1 VNEPPADVRRHNQPA
16 RGHCTA
22 TLYEATASEWRRRAG
37 GSAAPEVAVDPA
49 IRASWSGAAVAGPAY
64 TVRGSGGDNL
74 ALHRAVVAAPSS
86 HVLVADVE
94 GAAHGHW
101 GEILAVAA
109 QQRGI
114 LGLVIDGGVRDR
126 DRLRTLDLPV
136 FSRHDCVRGTR
147 KDVAGELGVPIR
159 LGGVPVR
166 TGDLLVGDAD
176 GVVVV
181 PAERVPTV
189 LDEADRRVAHEHD
202 ILAALRAGSTSLDL
216 YGLG

>member
-1 VNEPPADVRRHNQPA
+1 VNGPPPAVGRREQPA
-16 RGHCTA
+16 RGHSSA
-22 TLYEATASEWRRRAG
+22 TLYEAAASEWRRRAG
-37 GSAAPEVAVDPA
+37 SIAMPEVAVDHT
-49 IRASWSGAAVAGPAY
+49 IRASWIGAAVAGPAY

-74 ALHRAVVAAPSS
+74 ALHRAVLAAPPS
-86 HVLVADVE
+86 HVVVADVD

-126 DRLRTLDLPV
+126 DRLRALDFPV
-136 FSRHDCVRGTR
+136 FSRHDSIRGTR
-147 KDVAGELGVPIR
+147 KDVAGEVGVPIR

-166 TGDLLVGDAD
+166 TGDLVVGDTD

-181 PAERVPTV
+181 PSERVPTV
-189 LDEADRRVAHEHD
+189 LEEADRRVTHEHD
-202 ILAALRAGSTSLDL
+202 ILAALRDGRTTLDL

>member
-1 VNEPPADVRRHNQPA
+1 VNEPPPAVGRREQSA
-16 RGHCTA
+16 RGHSSA
-22 TLYEATASEWRRRAG
+22 TLYEAAASEWRRRAG
-37 GSAAPEVAVDPA
+37 SIAMPEVAVDHT
-49 IRASWSGAAVAGPAY
+49 IRASWLGAAVAGPAY

-74 ALHRAVVAAPSS
+74 ALHRAVLAAPPS
-86 HVLVADVE
+86 HVVVADVD

-126 DRLRTLDLPV
+126 DRLRALDFPV
-136 FSRHDCVRGTR
+136 FSRHDSIRGTR

-166 TGDLLVGDAD
+166 TGDLVVGDTD
-176 GVVVV
+176 GVVVL
-181 PAERVPTV
+181 PSERVPTV
-189 LDEADRRVAHEHD
+189 LEEADRRVTHEHD
-202 ILAALRAGSTSLDL
+202 ILAALREGRTTLDL

>member
-1 VNEPPADVRRHNQPA
+1 MGRREQPA
-16 RGHCTA
+16 RGHSTA
-22 TLYEATASEWRRRAG
+22 TLYEAAANEWRRRAG
-37 GSAAPEVAVDPA
+37 RIAMPEVAVDHT
-49 IRASWSGAAVAGPAY
+49 IRASWIGAAVAGPAY
-64 TVRGSGGDNL
+64 TVRGSGGENL
-74 ALHRAVVAAPSS
+74 APHRAVVAAPPS

-126 DRLRTLDLPV
+126 DKLRALDFPV
-136 FSRHDCVRGTR
+136 FSRHDSIRGTR

-166 TGDLLVGDAD
+166 TGDLVVGDTD

-181 PAERVPTV
+181 PSERVPAV
-189 LDEADRRVAHEHD
+189 LEEADQRVAHEHD
-202 ILAALRAGSTSLDL
+202 IIAALHDGRTTLDL
-216 YGLG
+216 HGLG